1 MDTCNDNRL
10 VNEGQNYTASVTIN
24 NDVGSSSMIMS
35 DSFGKIYYVNIF
47 SMIIVTDATWLRLTG
62 SNTYSTAQCVVD
74 GGFFINV
81 TYTNETLPNPTSVT
95 ISYVANTTGSV
106 DVPGDNVTY
115 TLQVFNSNGP
125 VGSSVVGFYSSV
137 SLATATITTGNYR
150 LFWHAVMLPNSIL
163 LFSLK

>member
-1 MDTCNDNRL
+1 
-10 VNEGQNYTASVTIN
+10 
-24 NDVGSSSMIMS
+24 
-35 DSFGKIYYVNIF
+35 
-47 SMIIVTDATWLRLTG
+47 MIIVTDATWLRLTG

-106 DVPGDNVTY
+106 DVPGNNVTY

-125 VGSSVVGFYSSV
+125 VGSSVVGFYTSTSMSSTSSSMTV
-137 SLATATITTGNYR
+137 IPTTTSTATGK
-150 LFWHAVMLPNSIL
+150 L
-163 LFSLK
+163 

>member
-1 MDTCNDNRL
+1 
-10 VNEGQNYTASVTIN
+10 
-24 NDVGSSSMIMS
+24 
-35 DSFGKIYYVNIF
+35 
-47 SMIIVTDATWLRLTG
+47 MIIVTDATWLRLTG